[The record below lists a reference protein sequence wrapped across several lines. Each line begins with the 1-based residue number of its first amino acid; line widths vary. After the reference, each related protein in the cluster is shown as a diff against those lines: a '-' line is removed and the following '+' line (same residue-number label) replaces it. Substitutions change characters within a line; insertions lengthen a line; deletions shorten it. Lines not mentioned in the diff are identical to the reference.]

1 MNKMGTMEIKK
12 LVLSMSLPIM
22 LSMLIQALYNFVDSM
37 FVARIGED
45 ALAAVT
51 LSFPVQTIMIAVAC
65 GTGVGINALMSR
77 YLGAKNNEMA
87 QVVANHGVFLSY
99 CNWIIFAILG
109 IIGSSWFLSLFVDN
123 SKIIAFGSSYI
134 QICALFS
141 VAVFM
146 MITFER
152 IMQATGN
159 AFYHM
164 VIQGVGA
171 LINIILDPIFIFVFN
186 FGVAGAAIAT
196 VIGQI
201 CSMILGVIITKYKIK
216 ELKVSLF
223 CFALNFNII
232 KSIYK
237 IGVPAILIHSITSI
251 MTVLMNFILI
261 GFGAIVVNIF
271 GIYFKLSQFL
281 LMAVNGINNALIP
294 IISYN
299 YGALLKQR
307 IKEAVNF
314 SLQLAIAI
322 MILGMLVALI
332 FPFNLLALFNA
343 NEKMFLI
350 GVPALRLISL
360 CFVPM
365 GINIILCA
373 SLQSLNKSFISLV
386 ITVCRQIIILLPLAA
401 ILMNVFGLEIGWIS
415 FVVTETFCLI
425 IGLYFYYQAI
435 NHLKF

>member
-37 FVARIGED
+37 FVARISED

-77 YLGAKNNEMA
+77 YLGAKNNKMA
-87 QVVANHGVFLSY
+87 QIVANHGVFLSY
-99 CNWIIFAILG
+99 CNWILFAILG
-109 IIGSSWFLSLFVDN
+109 VIGGKWFLGLFINDSN
-123 SKIIAFGSSYI
+123 IIAFGNSYI
-134 QICALFS
+134 IICTSFS

-171 LINIILDPIFIFVFN
+171 IVNIILDPIFIFSFN
-186 FGVAGAAIAT
+186 LGVAGAAIAT

-201 CSMILGVIITKYKIK
+201 CSMLLGIIITKYKIQEMK
-216 ELKVSLF
+216 ISLLF
-223 CFALNFNII
+223 FDLNF
-232 KSIYK
+232 KMLLEIYK
-237 IGVPAILIHSITSI
+237 IGFPAILIHSITSI
-251 MTVLMNFILI
+251 MTVFMNFILI
-261 GFGAIVVNIF
+261 GFGALVVNVF

-294 IISYN
+294 IISFN

-307 IKEAVNF
+307 IKDAVNF
-314 SLQLAIAI
+314 SLQLSVAI
-322 MILGMLVALI
+322 MVVGMLVVWI
-332 FPFNLLALFNA
+332 FPANLLSLFNA
-343 NEKMFLI
+343 NDNMFLI
-350 GVPALRLISL
+350 GIPALRLISL
-360 CFVPM
+360 CFIPM

-373 SLQSLNKSFISLV
+373 SLQSLNKSFVSLV
-386 ITVCRQIIILLPLAA
+386 ITVCRQIVILLPLAA
-401 ILMNVFGLEIGWIS
+401 LLMNFFGLEIGWIS
-415 FVVTETFCLI
+415 FGITETFCLI
-425 IGLYFYYQAI
+425 LGLYFYHQTI
-435 NHLKF
+435 NNLEF